1 VLVFYSHKTKI
12 PQDYQLPLG
21 QQDRKPDNA
30 PASASASE
38 EERAFFFYIHV
49 VVDISLATCA
59 GQPDDFLIFMRQPA
73 NRLNN
78 HSCKTEAHTQMPS

>member
-49 VVDISLATCA
+49 VVNISLATCA
-59 GQPDDFLIFMRQPA
+59 GQPDDFVSLCA
-73 NRLNN
+73 NPRIG
-78 HSCKTEAHTQMPS
+78 